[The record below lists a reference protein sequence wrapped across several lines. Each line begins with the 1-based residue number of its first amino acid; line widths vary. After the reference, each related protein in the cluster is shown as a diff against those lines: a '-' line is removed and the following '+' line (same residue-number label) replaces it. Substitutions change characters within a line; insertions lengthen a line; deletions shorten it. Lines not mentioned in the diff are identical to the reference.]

1 MQAASCCGL
10 PQDAAAPGQPS
21 NMLSKEL
28 PEASEQLIQLACSR
42 LLSATCVKQQIQAIK
57 DQQQDQSA
65 VVAKAQPTA
74 SEVNRAA
81 AFSQQG
87 PQSLEESGTGE
98 TSTGPTAGSQE
109 RYSRDAAL
117 SDNEAAQDA
126 EEDRQIADAAMA
138 RLLNRR
144 YAWHHPACHCIKKLL
159 TCTQQLPVYAFDS
172 CMLFRLVC
180 SDVKSQANLKPQH
193 NVHVCVC
200 HQAFGLLH
208 AMWSDFGTRRHS
220 WLENANQVH
229 PV

>member
-1 MQAASCCGL
+1 VQAASCCGL
-10 PQDAAAPGQPS
+10 PQDAAGQPS

>member
-1 MQAASCCGL
+1 
-10 PQDAAAPGQPS
+10 
-21 NMLSKEL
+21 MLSKEL

-57 DQQQDQSA
+57 DQSA
-65 VVAKAQPTA
+65 VVAKAQPTP

-98 TSTGPTAGSQE
+98 TSTGPTAGSHE

-159 TCTQQLPVYAFDS
+159 TCIQQLPMYAFDS

-208 AMWSDFGTRRHS
+208 AMWSDFDTRRHS

>member
-1 MQAASCCGL
+1 
-10 PQDAAAPGQPS
+10 
-21 NMLSKEL
+21 MLSKEL

-57 DQQQDQSA
+57 DQSA
-65 VVAKAQPTA
+65 VVAKAQPTP

>member
-1 MQAASCCGL
+1 
-10 PQDAAAPGQPS
+10 
-21 NMLSKEL
+21 MLSKEL

-57 DQQQDQSA
+57 DQSA
-65 VVAKAQPTA
+65 VVAKAQPTP

-138 RLLNRR
+138 RLLDRR

-159 TCTQQLPVYAFDS
+159 TCIQQLPMYAFDS

-180 SDVKSQANLKPQH
+180 SDVKSQANLNPQ
-193 NVHVCVC
+193 HVCVC
-200 HQAFGLLH
+200 AIRLLAFFTPCGVILIQEGIHGLR
-208 AMWSDFGTRRHS
+208 MPTKCTQCR
-220 WLENANQVH
+220 
-229 PV
+229 